1 MKILVEREKL
11 LAPVSLVAGVVER
24 RQTLPILAYLL
35 IRAADDKITM
45 IGTDLE
51 VEMVAVVEGKIREAG
66 NITAPARK
74 LLDICRALPEGAEIG
89 LGQQGSKV
97 VLKAGKSRF
106 TLTSLLPTD
115 FPKVETESFENSLR
129 VSALLLKRVLEA
141 TSFCM
146 ALQDVRYYLNGVYVE
161 LENRC
166 LRTVATDGHR
176 MAVSEVSL
184 DEDLSTPRNFI
195 IPRKAV
201 QEISRLLPN
210 DETSVVNLMVEQNH
224 LRLTVGG
231 LTVTTKLI
239 DGKFPD
245 YRKVIPTAQ
254 SKVLVLERE
263 VFREALNRAAILA
276 NEKYRGVRLNLEPGK
291 LSITAHN
298 PDQEEAVEELEVAYD
313 GEPLEIGFNVNYLA
327 DATSAIHSPEI
338 HLGLSDASSSCTL
351 RSPNDT
357 STEYI
362 VMPMRL

>member
-11 LAPVSLVAGVVER
+11 LMPVSLVAGVVER

-35 IRAADDKITM
+35 IRAVDKKITM

-51 VEMVAVVEGKIREAG
+51 VEMVAAVEGQVKEAG
-66 NITAPARK
+66 DVTVPARK

-89 LGQQGSKV
+89 LVKQGSKV

-106 TLTSLLPTD
+106 TLTSLLPAD
-115 FPKVETESFENSLR
+115 FPKVETESFDNTLQ
-129 VSALLLKRVLEA
+129 VSAAVLKRVLEA

-146 ALQDVRYYLNGVYVE
+146 ALQDVRYYLNGVYIE
-161 LENRC
+161 LENQY
-166 LRTVATDGHR
+166 LRAVATDGHR
-176 MAVSEVSL
+176 MAVSEVAL
-184 DEDLSTPRNFI
+184 GQNFTTSI
-195 IPRKAV
+195 HFIVPRKAV
-201 QEISRLLPN
+201 QEILRLLPN
-210 DETSVVNLMVEQNH
+210 DETTVSLMVAQNH

-231 LTVTTKLI
+231 LTVTSKLI

-254 SKVLVLERE
+254 TKILVLQRE
-263 VFREALNRAAILA
+263 IFREALNRAAILA

-313 GEPLEIGFNVNYLA
+313 GELLEIGFNVSYLA
-327 DATSAIHSPEI
+327 DATSAVSSPEI
-338 HLGLSDASSSCTL
+338 RLGLSDASSSCTL
-351 RSPNDT
+351 RSPIES